1 MLLLHTLAPQSFTFT
16 FLLSCGCVPVQ
27 HPGMSKAMHIKGVG
41 GSTGDT
47 RSYLVHCPRPLFK
60 GTNQSI
66 PLQCSLCQCEADSR
80 LLFKMGARSL
90 LTGRHC
96 SYSLFNSPGQRPSL
110 QCLSLRQMS
119 FSGLKNMPSTEITLL
134 KLRLFREIVFC
145 GHLTAASCLSWL
157 QGFGYCNFFH
167 QQIVPLFTICSSN
180 FFSISYLFSFV
191 NVCLSEQDWTLS
203 VGITVGKYINS
214 FLLMCQSL
222 GCVTQSQ
229 WFILIL
235 CGRLKYWYT

>member
-1 MLLLHTLAPQSFTFT
+1 M
-16 FLLSCGCVPVQ
+16 
-27 HPGMSKAMHIKGVG
+27 MSKATHLKEVG
-41 GSTGDT
+41 GTQLIQT
-47 RSYLVHCPRPLFK
+47 LYLARHPRSFFK

-80 LLFKMGARSL
+80 FPFKKGARSL
-90 LTGRHC
+90 LIGRHC

-119 FSGLKNMPSTEITLL
+119 FSGLKNMPSTEITIL
-134 KLRLFREIVFC
+134 KLRLFREIIFC
-145 GHLTAASCLSWL
+145 GHLTAALCLAWL
-157 QGFGYCNFFH
+157 QGFGFCNFFC
-167 QQIVPLFTICSSN
+167 QQIFSLFTICSSN
-180 FFSISYLFSFV
+180 FFSISYLFSFG
-191 NVCLSEQDWTLS
+191 NVCLSEEDWTSS
-203 VGITVGKYINS
+203 VGITMGKYINN

-235 CGRLKYWYT
+235 CGRQ